1 MLERGKV
8 ERIELFHVDVPLPT
22 PYFPAWIPGFHQNRQ
37 HYTLLRVTT
46 RDGLVG
52 HATGVAF
59 DREREGIGE
68 FIGQFLL
75 GIDPYDLD
83 QVGDRLRQSSIVGW
97 RNAWMEVAFWDLA
110 AQRQGLP
117 LYQLLIDRSGLP
129 ASRSPSR
136 TVAAYASL
144 GELRAPKVRAE
155 TLERALRLGHRAVK
169 LSVTHSEA
177 EADLELIA
185 AARAVLG
192 PEPGLM
198 LHAHQTSC
206 IELVDSLPRWDLARA
221 LRTAEAA
228 ACHGCLWLQDPL
240 RPERFDDLRTL
251 REKSRVPI
259 AAGDTATSGADLRV
273 LALDQAASVLTPDVG
288 FIGFRSLS
296 RLFQRFLD
304 SGLGFSP
311 STYGD
316 GLALTANLHALVAWS
331 ALEGAKGP
339 FLLEV
344 PWEPPAIVPELR
356 DVLLSQPLSVNA
368 EGQLS
373 APSAPGLGV
382 ELDPRALK
390 RYARSFYTLTPVR
403 FLVSSA
409 RRAGLR
415 QAAAIANP
423 SPERQERRR
432 ERGQSQPPTSPPS
445 VPRPA

>member
-8 ERIELFHVDVPLPT
+8 ERIELFHVEVPLPT
-22 PYFPAWIPGFHQNRQ
+22 PYFPAWIPGLHQDRQ
-37 HYTLLRVTT
+37 HHTLLRVTT

-75 GIDPYDLD
+75 GIDPYDLE

-110 AQRQGLP
+110 AQRQGVP
-117 LYQLLIDRSGLP
+117 LYQLLIERAGLP
-129 ASRSPSR
+129 TATSPNR
-136 TVAAYASL
+136 TVKAYASL
-144 GELRAPKVRAE
+144 GELRPPKTRAE
-155 TLERALRLGHRAVK
+155 TLERALRLGFRAVK
-169 LSVTHSEA
+169 LSLTNPTA
-177 EADLELIA
+177 EEDLELLA
-185 AARAVLG
+185 AARGVLG
-192 PEPGLM
+192 PDVGL
-198 LHAHQTSC
+198 LAHAHQTSC
-206 IELVDSLPRWDLARA
+206 IELAQSLPRWDLSRA
-221 LRTAEAA
+221 LAVAEAA
-228 ACHGCLWLQDPL
+228 AGQGCTWLQDPL
-240 RPERFDDLRTL
+240 RSEHFDELRTL
-251 REKSRVPI
+251 RERSRVPI
-259 AAGDTATSGADLRV
+259 AAGDTATSAADLRV

-288 FIGFRSLS
+288 LIGFRSLT
-296 RLFQRFLD
+296 RLFQRFRD

-331 ALEGAKGP
+331 TLQGAPGP

-356 DVLLSQPLSVNA
+356 DALLAAPLHVDGA
-368 EGQLS
+368 GCLT

-382 ELDPRALK
+382 ELDPRALR
-390 RYARSFYTLTPVR
+390 RYARCFHTLTPVR

-415 QAAAIANP
+415 QTAAIAQP
-423 SPERQERRR
+423 GPEREERRR
-432 ERGQSQPPTSPPS
+432 ERNPSRPPTPS
-445 VPRPA
+445 ASRST